1 MRLRKVKK
9 RKTTIWSRKGRSK
22 RTKEIWHFPKRASL
36 LQMQGFVRI
45 LKELGFHGKSWTKA
59 RKETFNTELAKQ
71 GYTESGSPLA
81 PSSLRTLEALIK
93 YLGFVY
99 VDNRGKTPL
108 MHITNAG
115 LELLKDP
122 VKALETQMVKLQI
135 TNPVILKDCIGI
147 KTFPFRTTLKL
158 LIELD
163 YLSYEEIGY
172 LLFIKLKREED
183 YPLVRDEIIRFR
195 KLPSEI
201 KEAQLDEFLETPEG
215 NVILGQAPTVGYYV
229 MLCIGTDL
237 CMRNEKVLR
246 IKEDKEKG
254 VQGLLKK
261 FEAVKPCDF
270 GDDLPL
276 WIEYY
281 GNPKR
286 LNPPLD
292 IKITIN
298 EENS

>member
-9 RKTTIWSRKGRSK
+9 RRTTIWSRKGRPK
-22 RTKEIWHFPKRASL
+22 RTKNIWHLPKRASL
-36 LQMQGFVRI
+36 VQVQGFVKI
-45 LKELGFHGKSWTKA
+45 LKELGFYGKSWTKA
-59 RKETFNTELAKQ
+59 RKETFNTEFAKQ

-81 PSSLRTLEALIK
+81 PSSLRTLEALVK

-99 VDNRGKTPL
+99 VDNKGKTPL
-108 MHITNAG
+108 MHITDAG
-115 LELLKDP
+115 LDLLKDSI
-122 VKALETQMVKLQI
+122 KALETQMVKLQI
-135 TNPVILKDCIGI
+135 TNPGILKDCIGI
-147 KTFPFRTTLKL
+147 KTFPFRSTLKL

-172 LLFIKLKREED
+172 LLFIRLKSEED
-183 YPLVRDEIIRFR
+183 YSLVLNEIVRFR
-195 KLPSEI
+195 KLPLDI
-201 KEAQLDEFLETPEG
+201 KETQLRKFLATPEG

-237 CMRNEKVLR
+237 CMRDGKMLR
-246 IKEDKEKG
+246 IKKGKEKE

-261 FEAVKPCDF
+261 FETVKPYDF

-286 LNPPLD
+286 LAPPVD
-292 IKITIN
+292 IKITID
-298 EENS
+298 EKNS

>member
-9 RKTTIWSRKGRSK
+9 RRTTIWSRKGRPK

-36 LQMQGFVRI
+36 LQTQGFVRI
-45 LKELGFHGKSWTKA
+45 LKELGFHEKSWTKA

-81 PSSLRTLEALIK
+81 PSSLRTLEALVK

-99 VDNRGKTPL
+99 VDNKGKTPL
-108 MHITNAG
+108 MHITDAG
-115 LELLKDP
+115 LELLRDP
-122 VKALETQMVKLQI
+122 VKALETQMAKLQI
-135 TNPVILKDCIGI
+135 TNPGILKDCIGI

-158 LIELD
+158 LVELG

-172 LLFIKLKREED
+172 LLFTKLKSEGD

-195 KLPSEI
+195 ELPLSK
-201 KEAQLDEFLETPEG
+201 KEAQLGQFLTTPEG

-237 CMRNEKVLR
+237 CMRDGKMLR
-246 IKEDKEKG
+246 IKEGKEKEI
-254 VQGLLKK
+254 QELLKK
-261 FEAVKPCDF
+261 FEAVKPYNF

-286 LNPPLD
+286 LAPPLD
-292 IKITIN
+292 IKITID

>member
-9 RKTTIWSRKGRSK
+9 RRTTIWSRKGRPK
-22 RTKEIWHFPKRASL
+22 RIKEIWHFPKRASL
-36 LQMQGFVRI
+36 LQIQGFVKI
-45 LKELGFHGKSWTKA
+45 LKELGFHEKSWTKA

-81 PSSLRTLEALIK
+81 PSSLRTLEALVK

-99 VDNRGKTPL
+99 VDNRGKTSL
-108 MHITNAG
+108 IHITDAG
-115 LELLKDP
+115 LNLLKDP

-135 TNPVILKDCIGI
+135 TNPGILKDCIGI
-147 KTFPFRTTLKL
+147 KTFPFRTSLKL
-158 LIELD
+158 LVEFG
-163 YLSYEEIGY
+163 YLSYKEIGY
-172 LLFIKLKREED
+172 LLFTRLKGEED
-183 YPLVRDEIIRFR
+183 YPLVHNEIVRFR
-195 KLPSEI
+195 KLPSSK
-201 KEAQLDEFLETPEG
+201 KEAQLLQFLATPEG

-237 CMRNEKVLR
+237 CTRDGQILKIREGKMKN
-246 IKEDKEKG
+246 

-261 FEAVKPCDF
+261 FEAVKPYDF
-270 GDDLPL
+270 GDNLPL

-286 LNPPLD
+286 LAPPMD
-292 IKITIN
+292 IKITID